1 MVGSFSNMLVRQLA
15 STTNASELQTLL
27 DGLSSRYD
35 FENWHLL
42 ERQIIGGVG
51 REFEASLSLEQKC
64 LHNNNRLR
72 NLLETSQSIDP
83 EKSIYCDRSETIT
96 YWKFSQSKW
105 NKVSNSS
112 DANQNAFDYVIVDI
126 PIRHGVEYLLAFEN
140 NAQTP
145 HSKLDGDL
153 ILAALITWMTIR
165 NFPKFLS
172 NSRTKLAVREQQVLR
187 WTSKGKTSFEI
198 SKILE
203 LSEHTIN
210 NYLANATRKM
220 GANNRVQTV
229 CEAMQLGLI

>member
-1 MVGSFSNMLVRQLA
+1 MLVRQLA
-15 STTNASELQTLL
+15 STTNTSELQTLL
-27 DGLSSRYD
+27 DDLSSRYD

-64 LHNNNRLR
+64 LHNNRLR
-72 NLLETSQSIDP
+72 NLLETSQNIDP

-96 YWKFSQSKW
+96 YWNFSQSQW
-105 NKVSNSS
+105 NKVSYSS

-126 PIRHGVEYLLAFEN
+126 PTRHGVEYILAFEN

-172 NSRTKLAVREQQVLR
+172 NSRTKLAEREQQVLR